1 MSYGRPVWAEVNLAA
16 IDWNMKH
23 IKALLKPGTK
33 FCPVIKADGYGHG
46 AIATAGEAIANGAEY
61 LAVSLLQEGQ
71 ILREAGIT
79 LPILLLNYT
88 PPEMST
94 QVVGDSFTQTIYTL
108 EQAQALSQ
116 AATALGR
123 TVRVHVKIDTGMAR
137 LGVHPADA
145 FDFCRAVVVL
155 PGLELEGM
163 FTHFATADSLDKTFA
178 REQFAK
184 FKSAFTAVRGAGIPL
199 PICHCANSAT
209 ILDLPEMHLDMVRP
223 GIILYGLEAS
233 DETSRPFP
241 LAPAM
246 HLRGRLSMVKTVP
259 AGTPVSYGSTFRTE
273 KETQIATVP
282 IGYADGYTR
291 MLSRKAQVLVAGKKV
306 PVVGRICMDQ
316 CMVDVT
322 GLTVAA
328 GDPVTLFGPVELSAD
343 EIAAHL
349 GTINYEVVCMI
360 GKRVPRVYVR
370 DNVSA

>member
-1 MSYGRPVWAEVNLAA
+1 MSYGRPIWAEINLAA

-23 IKALLKPGTK
+23 IRALLQPGTR

-46 AIATAGEAIANGAEY
+46 AVAMAGEAIANGAEY

-79 LPILLLNYT
+79 LPILLLNYN
-88 PPEMST
+88 PPEASP
-94 QVVGDSFTQTIYTL
+94 QVVGDNFTQTIYSM
-108 EQAQALSQ
+108 EQARALSQ
-116 AATALGR
+116 TASAMGR
-123 TVRVHVKIDTGMAR
+123 TVKVHVKVDTGMTR
-137 LGVHPADA
+137 VGIRPVDA
-145 FDFCRAVVVL
+145 LDFCRAVVGL

-178 REQFAK
+178 REQFAN
-184 FKSAFTAVRGAGIPL
+184 FTSAFTAVRGAGIAL

-209 ILDLPEMHLDMVRP
+209 ILDMPEMHLDMVRP

-233 DETSRPFP
+233 DETTRPFP

-259 AGTPVSYGSTFRTE
+259 AGVPVSYGSTFRTK

-291 MLSRKAQVLVAGKKV
+291 MLSYKAQVLVAGKKV
-306 PVVGRICMDQ
+306 PIVGRICMDQ
-316 CMVDVT
+316 CMADVT
-322 GLTVAA
+322 GLPVAA
-328 GDPVTLFGPVELSAD
+328 GDPVSLFGCK
-343 EIAAHL
+343 EISVDTVAAQL
-349 GTINYEVVCMI
+349 GTINYEVVCMV

-370 DNVSA
+370 NPITA